1 MVTAS
6 PSDVDIPALSRRL
19 RSLYTASVYDVMWER
34 GLRDQCMDVAIAPL
48 DRGMVIAGP
57 AHTIIGTV
65 EPRDEN
71 TEYQPEHMKNFAML
85 DAIPGG
91 HVVVVQSSGDRTSG
105 HWGELLSTAA
115 QSKGAAGIVVDG
127 GTRDAPL
134 LRRMDDFPVF
144 ARYTT
149 PVESNGAWR
158 TKDFGVPIS
167 VTGTLSAHIRVD
179 PGDWIFGDEDGVL
192 VIPQGIVAE
201 VVAEAE
207 QIRATEDLVREELKN
222 GVTFAEVYEKYER
235 F

>member
-1 MVTAS
+1 MNPLATSATS
-6 PSDVDIPALSRRL
+6 ALTHRL
-19 RSLYTASVYDVMWER
+19 RNLYTASVYDVMWER
-34 GLRDQCMDVAIAPL
+34 GLRNQCMDTTIAPI
-48 DRGMVIAGP
+48 DAQMVIAGP

-71 TEYQPEHMKNFAML
+71 TEYQPEHMRHFAML
-85 DAIPGG
+85 EAIPSG
-91 HVVVVQSSGDRTSG
+91 HVVLIQSSGDQTSG

-115 QSKGAAGIVVDG
+115 QSKGAVGVVVDG

-134 LRRMDDFPVF
+134 LRRMTDFPVF

-149 PVESNGAWR
+149 PVESNGTWR

-167 VTGTLSAHIRVD
+167 VSGTLSARIRVN

-192 VIPQGIVAE
+192 VIPQDIVE
-201 VVAEAE
+201 DVVTEAE
-207 QIRATEDLVREELKN
+207 QIKATEDLVREDLRR
-222 GVTFAEVYEKYER
+222 GVSFAEVYEKYER